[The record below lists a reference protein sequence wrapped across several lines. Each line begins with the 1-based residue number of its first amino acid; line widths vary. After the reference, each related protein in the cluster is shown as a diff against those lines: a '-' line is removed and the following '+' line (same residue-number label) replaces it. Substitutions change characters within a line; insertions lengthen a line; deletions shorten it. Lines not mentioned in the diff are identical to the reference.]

1 MAVYI
6 RVRIPVPAAEAVPAV
21 AEEEV
26 VSLLTRLQ
34 QRCGPVKPHVPRVMA
49 AIRGPTK
56 LVDFALDFAKLKK
69 AALFMITVREMA
81 VPPGEQVTVPGL
93 EEDPRTVELIETV
106 MARGKKMGVQVYP
119 IYAVSTDA
127 ADVILDF
134 SLSYHVSTL
143 VMGVTRESAVVRAL
157 RGNILRAIAG
167 RLPAEIELLIHA
179 A

>member
-1 MAVYI
+1 
-6 RVRIPVPAAEAVPAV
+6 
-21 AEEEV
+21 
-26 VSLLTRLQ
+26 
-34 QRCGPVKPHVPRVMA
+34 MA